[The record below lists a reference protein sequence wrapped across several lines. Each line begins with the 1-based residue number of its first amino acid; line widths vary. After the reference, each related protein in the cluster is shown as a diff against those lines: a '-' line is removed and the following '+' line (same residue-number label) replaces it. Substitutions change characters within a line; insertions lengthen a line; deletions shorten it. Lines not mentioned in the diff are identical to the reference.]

1 MEQQRLI
8 DYTLHLADNALVLGH
23 RNSEWTGF
31 GPILEQDIALS
42 NIALDLIGQAR
53 NFYQYAARLSN
64 EGGGSASL
72 GAGRGEAGTGAA
84 SAGAAG
90 LGGGRRVVDLGSGGE
105 GGVTTDAGAAGLGGG
120 VTGGVVLPGAGD
132 GGGAVGLGA
141 GVTEDTLAYLRD
153 AWDYR
158 NCLLVEQNNGDWAKT
173 ILRLFFFSAYQY
185 FFYQNLQQSRDRDLA
200 AIAEKSYKEVTY
212 HLRWS
217 SEWVIRLG
225 DGTEESHRRMKEALD
240 QLWKFAGELF
250 IPADYEK
257 TLAEEGIAV
266 DLKAIRP
273 QWEER
278 VEVVFQQAGLT
289 KPAAAWEQTGGKQ
302 GRHTEHLGYLLAEM
316 QFLQR
321 AYPGCEW

>member
-1 MEQQRLI
+1 MEQQTLI

-23 RNSEWTGF
+23 RNSEWTGH

-64 EGGGSASL
+64 EG
-72 GAGRGEAGTGAA
+72 
-84 SAGAAG
+84 
-90 LGGGRRVVDLGSGGE
+90 
-105 GGVTTDAGAAGLGGG
+105 
-120 VTGGVVLPGAGD
+120 
-132 GGGAVGLGA
+132 VGLGSVRGGGMSEGVAAA
-141 GVTEDTLAYLRD
+141 GGGGGEVTEDTLAYLRD
-153 AWDYR
+153 SWDYR

-173 ILRLFFFSAYQY
+173 ILRLFFFSVYQY
-185 FFYQNLQQSRDRDLA
+185 YFYQRLQQGRDRELA

-240 QLWKFAGELF
+240 QLWKFTGELF
-250 IPADYEK
+250 VPADYEMA
-257 TLAEEGIAV
+257 LAEKGIAV
-266 DLKAIRP
+266 DLTAIRS

>member
-1 MEQQRLI
+1 MEQQTLI

-23 RNSEWTGF
+23 RNSEWTGH

-64 EGGGSASL
+64 EGEGVAAVSGAEAL
-72 GAGRGEAGTGAA
+72 GAGVMGLGEAAGAGSGRGAA
-84 SAGAAG
+84 AGSAG
-90 LGGGRRVVDLGSGGE
+90 V
-105 GGVTTDAGAAGLGGG
+105 
-120 VTGGVVLPGAGD
+120 
-132 GGGAVGLGA
+132 A

-158 NCLLVEQNNGDWAKT
+158 NCLLVEQDNGDWAKT

-185 FFYQNLQQSRDRDLA
+185 YFYQSLQQSRDRELA

-240 QLWKFAGELF
+240 QLWKFTDELF
-250 IPADYEK
+250 VAADYEK
-257 TLAEEGIAV
+257 ALAEKGIAA
-266 DLKAIRP
+266 DLTAIRP

-278 VEVVFQQAGLT
+278 VEAVFQQARL
-289 KPAAAWEQTGGKQ
+289 KRPVSAWGQTGGKQ